1 MNQQP
6 TIQRHWARLPEWL
19 NTFALGLWGAL
30 FLFYWRSGKLGL
42 LIHPNYFVLTIIAG
56 FVLLA
61 IAILSF
67 IKIIRQKTGWQEQ
80 HQSLL
85 PPMFTSG
92 LLLSAAIL
100 GLLITPKP
108 FNSDTALQRGL
119 QDATV
124 ATRMRPQAFRVNQSS
139 ERRSLID
146 WVRTLDVYPEPD
158 AYAGQKVSADGFAVH
173 SSNLPANYLTLTR
186 FVITCCAADA
196 YPVGLSVKLPQ
207 NRTVFTEDR
216 WFNIQ
221 GQMATETLNGKRQIV
236 IQAKTIKPMQ
246 EPQNPYSY

>member
-6 TIQRHWARLPEWL
+6 TIQRHWARFPEWL

-61 IAILSF
+61 IAILSL

-85 PPMFTSG
+85 PPLFTSG
-92 LLLSAAIL
+92 LLLSAAVI

-108 FNSDTALQRGL
+108 FTSDTAIQRGL
-119 QDATV
+119 LDTTV

-158 AYAGQKVSADGFAVH
+158 AYAGQKVRVDGFAVH
-173 SSNLPANYLTLTR
+173 SPNLPPNYLTVTR
-186 FVITCCAADA
+186 FVITCCAADT
-196 YPVGLSVKLPQ
+196 YPVGLPVKLPQ
-207 NRTVFTEDR
+207 NRSAFAEDR
-216 WFNIQ
+216 WFNIK

-236 IQAKTIKPMQ
+236 IQAKTVEPIQ